1 MAKKKRSSIYYNKQ
15 DSIIDS
21 LSEHPIEEVE
31 VLEVKENNNSEVI
44 NLGSLLKKEMP
55 QNEEQ
60 GEVLDTITIAASKNK
75 PIVANAVEELK
86 LDKISVVSTKD
97 SSKPLETKTLVEESE
112 IFNEDESEEAKI
124 DLTKYE
130 IVDIV
135 SIDLCYDKKALTD
148 VNVRNTPE
156 KANNIDRILR
166 KGETIT
172 LMAEYDN
179 PIWAKTKDGK
189 YVMKEF
195 LG

>member
-1 MAKKKRSSIYYNKQ
+1 MAKKNHNRYYNENQ
-15 DSIIDS
+15 NSIAGALAPNDV
-21 LSEHPIEEVE
+21 ETTVEETISTNTTTKAVT
-31 VLEVKENNNSEVI
+31 EVI
-44 NLGSLLKKEMP
+44 ES
-55 QNEEQ
+55 
-60 GEVLDTITIAASKNK
+60 S
-75 PIVANAVEELK
+75 NAVAAEN
-86 LDKISVVSTKD
+86 V
-97 SSKPLETKTLVEESE
+97 
-112 IFNEDESEEAKI
+112 

-135 SIDLCYDKKALTD
+135 SVDLCYDKKALTD

-189 YVMKEF
+189 YIMKEF

>member
-1 MAKKKRSSIYYNKQ
+1 MAKKNHNRYYNENQ
-15 DSIIDS
+15 NSIAEALAPND
-21 LSEHPIEEVE
+21 VE
-31 VLEVKENNNSEVI
+31 
-44 NLGSLLKKEMP
+44 
-55 QNEEQ
+55 
-60 GEVLDTITIAASKNK
+60 TT
-75 PIVANAVEELK
+75 VEEI
-86 LDKISVVSTKD
+86 ISTNTTTKAIT
-97 SSKPLETKTLVEESE
+97 EVTGAEKT
-112 IFNEDESEEAKI
+112 

-135 SIDLCYDKKALTD
+135 SVDLCYDKKALTD

-189 YVMKEF
+189 YIMKEF

>member
-1 MAKKKRSSIYYNKQ
+1 MAKKNHNRYYNKNQ
-15 DSIIDS
+15 NSIAEALAPNDV
-21 LSEHPIEEVE
+21 ETTAEETISTNTTDEAVVE
-31 VLEVKENNNSEVI
+31 KAES
-44 NLGSLLKKEMP
+44 S
-55 QNEEQ
+55 
-60 GEVLDTITIAASKNK
+60 
-75 PIVANAVEELK
+75 NAVAAEN
-86 LDKISVVSTKD
+86 V
-97 SSKPLETKTLVEESE
+97 
-112 IFNEDESEEAKI
+112 

-135 SIDLCYDKKALTD
+135 SVDLCYDKKALTD

-189 YVMKEF
+189 YIMKEF

>member
-1 MAKKKRSSIYYNKQ
+1 MAKKKRSSVYYNKQ

-21 LSEHPIEEVE
+21 LSERPIEEVGI
-31 VLEVKENNNSEVI
+31 LEVKENNNSEVV

-55 QNEEQ
+55 QNEGQ

-86 LDKISVVSTKD
+86 LDKISIVSTKD
-97 SSKPLETKTLVEESE
+97 NSKPLETKTLVEESE

-124 DLTKYE
+124 DQTKYE
-130 IVDIV
+130 IVDII

-156 KANNIDRILR
+156 KANNIDRILY

-172 LMAEYDN
+172 LVTEYDN

-189 YVMKEF
+189 YIMKEF

>member
-1 MAKKKRSSIYYNKQ
+1 MAKKNHNRYYNENQ
-15 DSIIDS
+15 CS
-21 LSEHPIEEVE
+21 VAE
-31 VLEVKENNNSEVI
+31 VLAPNDVE
-44 NLGSLLKKEMP
+44 
-55 QNEEQ
+55 
-60 GEVLDTITIAASKNK
+60 TT
-75 PIVANAVEELK
+75 VEETILTNTTNK
-86 LDKISVVSTKD
+86 AVV
-97 SSKPLETKTLVEESE
+97 EAVGAEEK
-112 IFNEDESEEAKI
+112 A

-135 SIDLCYDKKALTD
+135 SVDLCYDKKALTD

-156 KANNIDRILR
+156 KANNIDRILY

-189 YVMKEF
+189 YIMKEF

>member
-1 MAKKKRSSIYYNKQ
+1 MAKKNHNRYYNENQCSVAKVLAPN
-15 DSIIDS
+15 D
-21 LSEHPIEEVE
+21 VE
-31 VLEVKENNNSEVI
+31 
-44 NLGSLLKKEMP
+44 
-55 QNEEQ
+55 
-60 GEVLDTITIAASKNK
+60 TI
-75 PIVANAVEELK
+75 VEETISTNTT
-86 LDKISVVSTKD
+86 DKAMVKVAD
-97 SSKPLETKTLVEESE
+97 AEKT
-112 IFNEDESEEAKI
+112 

-135 SIDLCYDKKALTD
+135 SVDLCYDKKALTD

-189 YVMKEF
+189 YIMKEF

>member
-1 MAKKKRSSIYYNKQ
+1 MAKKKRSSIYYDDKQ
-15 DSIIDS
+15 TSIADS
-21 LSEHPIEEVE
+21 LFEEPAE
-31 VLEVKENNNSEVI
+31 EAEILDVKEDKSSEELVI
-44 NLGSLLKKEMP
+44 LENPLKKEETI
-55 QNEEQ
+55 EEK
-60 GEVLDTITIAASKNK
+60 GEL
-75 PIVANAVEELK
+75 
-86 LDKISVVSTKD
+86 LDKITISIKENLN
-97 SSKPLETKTLVEESE
+97 PLKTKTLIEDQEILNEEE
-112 IFNEDESEEAKI
+112 TKEEI

-135 SIDLCYDKKALTD
+135 SVDLCYDKKALVD
-148 VNVRNTPE
+148 VNVRNSPE

-189 YVMKEF
+189 YIMKEF

>member
-1 MAKKKRSSIYYNKQ
+1 MAKKNHNRYYNDDKRN
-15 DSIIDS
+15 SIAEALAPNDM
-21 LSEHPIEEVE
+21 E
-31 VLEVKENNNSEVI
+31 
-44 NLGSLLKKEMP
+44 
-55 QNEEQ
+55 
-60 GEVLDTITIAASKNK
+60 A
-75 PIVANAVEELK
+75 AVEET
-86 LDKISVVSTKD
+86 ISTNTTDEAVIEVAGA
-97 SSKPLETKTLVEESE
+97 EE
-112 IFNEDESEEAKI
+112 KI

-135 SIDLCYDKKALTD
+135 SIDLYYDKKALTD

-172 LMAEYDN
+172 LMAEYEN

-189 YVMKEF
+189 YIMKEF

>member
-1 MAKKKRSSIYYNKQ
+1 MAKKNHNRYYNKNQ
-15 DSIIDS
+15 NSIAEALAPNDV
-21 LSEHPIEEVE
+21 ETTAEETISTNTTDEAVVE
-31 VLEVKENNNSEVI
+31 V
-44 NLGSLLKKEMP
+44 
-55 QNEEQ
+55 
-60 GEVLDTITIAASKNK
+60 AS
-75 PIVANAVEELK
+75 AE
-86 LDKISVVSTKD
+86 
-97 SSKPLETKTLVEESE
+97 
-112 IFNEDESEEAKI
+112 KI

-135 SIDLCYDKKALTD
+135 SVDLCYDKKALTD

-172 LMAEYDN
+172 LMAEYEN

-189 YVMKEF
+189 YIMKEF